1 MLDEVE
7 KKAKFR
13 RLRKKF
19 AGKARSTGAFGDHPE
34 E

>member
-13 RLRKKF
+13 RLRKKS
-19 AGKARSTGAFGDHPE
+19 AGKARAPELSATTPE